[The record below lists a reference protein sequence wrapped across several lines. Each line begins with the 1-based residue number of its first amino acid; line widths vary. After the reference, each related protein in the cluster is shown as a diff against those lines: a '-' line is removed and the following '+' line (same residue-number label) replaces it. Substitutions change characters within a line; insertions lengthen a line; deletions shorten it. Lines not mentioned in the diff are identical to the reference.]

1 VAFQTE
7 EAQQL
12 LGNNQVE
19 IDHADDSLWRK
30 LAALPLS
37 EEVKTSWRTAVLPMN
52 LPLMLEA
59 LGNDFEWQ
67 IGVGDGRVRAL
78 YRESLM
84 PERLKQFRE
93 ATLSAGGTFI
103 IETEPASVPH
113 DGSSLQSL
121 CERINQKLD
130 PNGIFPHM

>member
-1 VAFQTE
+1 
-7 EAQQL
+7 
-12 LGNNQVE
+12 
-19 IDHADDSLWRK
+19 
-30 LAALPLS
+30 
-37 EEVKTSWRTAVLPMN
+37 MN

-84 PERLKQFRE
+84 PERLKQLRE

-130 PNGIFPHM
+130 PNGIFPNM